1 MLSHP
6 EGVTGIPWNLP
17 FGVLLQDK
25 LETLNVCEITSRLF
39 YTGITSPP
47 QPLSLWHPVTNLPYQ
62 GSTLGTPP
70 LCPSDSGKPLCL
82 LPGIHSERYKHNKLM
97 LTPHSSLNF
106 NIIYSHIN
114 DEFHRCACYNLDI
127 SPDTNPWILTSTGPF
142 FAGKKVF
149 ASRFLPLLQIC
160 FLKQRQNTHLN

>member
-1 MLSHP
+1 M
-6 EGVTGIPWNLP
+6 GVTGIPWNLP

-25 LETLNVCEITSRLF
+25 LETLNVCEITSGLF

-47 QPLSLWHPVTNLPYQ
+47 QPLSLSHPVTNLPYQ

-70 LCPSDSGKPLCL
+70 SCPSDSGKPLCL
-82 LPGIHSERYKHNKLM
+82 LPGTHSERYRHKLM

-106 NIIYSHIN
+106 NILYSHTS
-114 DEFHRCACYNLDI
+114 DEFHGCASYYLGI
-127 SPDTNPWILTSTGPF
+127 SPDTSGISPESSESSPPL
-142 FAGKKVF
+142 

-160 FLKQRQNTHLN
+160 LLK